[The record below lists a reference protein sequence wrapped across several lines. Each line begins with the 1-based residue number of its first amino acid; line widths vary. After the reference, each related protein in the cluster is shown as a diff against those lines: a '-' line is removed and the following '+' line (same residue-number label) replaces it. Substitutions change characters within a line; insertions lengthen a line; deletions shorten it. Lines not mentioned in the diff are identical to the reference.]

1 MNTHQELHIQ
11 LATTPD
17 EIIDHFALRKTIFIE
32 EQGVSET
39 LEMDGLDDQATL
51 ILAKLN
57 NQPIGCA
64 RYQLLEN
71 YIKVE
76 RVGVLKDYRGQGIGQ
91 AIMAFIEQ
99 EIASSSPVLTIK
111 LHAQDHAISFYHHLG
126 YQDIGEPFYEAGIL
140 HQAMIKHIEKA
151 T

>member
-1 MNTHQELHIQ
+1 MNSHQDLQIQ
-11 LATTPD
+11 LATTSD

-32 EQGVSET
+32 EQGVSEA

-51 ILAKLN
+51 ILAKMKAK
-57 NQPIGCA
+57 PIGCA
-64 RYQLLEN
+64 RYRLLDN
-71 YIKVE
+71 YVKVE
-76 RVGVLKDYRGQGIGQ
+76 RVGVLQEFRGQGIGQ
-91 AIMAFIEQ
+91 AIMRFIEQ

-111 LHAQDHAISFYHHLG
+111 LHAQDHAIPFYHHLG

>member
-17 EIIDHFALRKTIFIE
+17 EIIDHFALRKTVFIE

-64 RYQLLEN
+64 RYRLLDS
-71 YIKVE
+71 YVKVE

-91 AIMAFIEQ
+91 AIMTFIEQ

-111 LHAQDHAISFYHHLG
+111 LHAHYNAFCFLHNFV
-126 YQDIGEPFYEAGIL
+126 YQDIGENFYDGVFLLQE
-140 HQAMIKHIEKA
+140 MFKHLEKA

>member
-1 MNTHQELHIQ
+1 MNTHQDLHIQ

-39 LEMDGLDDQATL
+39 IEMDGLDDQATL
-51 ILAKLN
+51 ILAKMN
-57 NQPIGCA
+57 HQPIGCA
-64 RYQLLEN
+64 RYRLLEN

-99 EIASSSPVLTIK
+99 EIASSSPILTIK

>member
-17 EIIDHFALRKTIFIE
+17 EIIDHFALRTTIFIE

-51 ILAKLN
+51 ILAKLS

-64 RYQLLEN
+64 RYRLLDN

-91 AIMAFIEQ
+91 AIMTFIEQ

>member
-1 MNTHQELHIQ
+1 MNSHQDLQIQ

-32 EQGVSET
+32 EQGVSEA

-51 ILAKLN
+51 ILAKIDSI
-57 NQPIGCA
+57 PIGCA
-64 RYQLLEN
+64 RYRLLDS
-71 YIKVE
+71 YVKVE
-76 RVGVLKDYRGQGIGQ
+76 RVGVLQESRGQGIGQ
-91 AIMAFIEQ
+91 AIMRFIEQ

-111 LHAQDHAISFYHHLG
+111 LHAQDHAIPFYHHLG
-126 YQDIGEPFYEAGIL
+126 YQEIGEPFYEAGIL

>member
-1 MNTHQELHIQ
+1 MNSNLDLHIQ

-32 EQGVSET
+32 EQGVSEA

-51 ILAKLN
+51 ILVKMN

-64 RYQLLEN
+64 RYRLLDS

-76 RVGVLKDYRGQGIGQ
+76 RVGVLKEYRSKGIGQ
-91 AIMAFIEQ
+91 AIMSFIEQ
-99 EIASSSPVLTIK
+99 EIASSSPILTIK
-111 LHAQDHAISFYHHLG
+111 LHAQDHAIEFYHRLG
-126 YQDIGEPFYEAGIL
+126 YKDIGEPFYEAGIL
-140 HQAMIKHIEKA
+140 HQAMIKQIEKA

>member
-1 MNTHQELHIQ
+1 MNSHQDLHIQ
-11 LATTPD
+11 LATTSD
-17 EIIDHFALRKTIFIE
+17 EIIDHFALRKTIFME
-32 EQGVSET
+32 EQGVREA

-51 ILAKLN
+51 ILAKMKAK
-57 NQPIGCA
+57 PIGCA
-64 RYQLLEN
+64 RYRLLDH
-71 YIKVE
+71 YVKVE
-76 RVGVLKDYRGQGIGQ
+76 RVGVLKESRGQGIGQ
-91 AIMAFIEQ
+91 AIMRFIEQ

-111 LHAQDHAISFYHHLG
+111 LHAQDHAIPFYHHLG

>member
-1 MNTHQELHIQ
+1 MNSPQDLLIQ

-32 EQGVSET
+32 EQGVREA

-51 ILAKLN
+51 ILAKFKSK
-57 NQPIGCA
+57 PIGCA
-64 RYQLLEN
+64 RYRLLDH
-71 YIKVE
+71 YVKVE
-76 RVGVLKDYRGQGIGQ
+76 RVGVLQEFRGQGIGQ
-91 AIMAFIEQ
+91 AIMRFIEQ

-111 LHAQDHAISFYHHLG
+111 LHAQDHAIPFYHHLG

>member
-1 MNTHQELHIQ
+1 MNSHHDLQIQ

-17 EIIDHFALRKTIFIE
+17 EIIDHFTLRKTIFIE
-32 EQGVSET
+32 EQGVREA

-51 ILAKLN
+51 ILAKMKAK
-57 NQPIGCA
+57 PIGCA
-64 RYQLLEN
+64 RYRLLES
-71 YIKVE
+71 YVKVE
-76 RVGVLKDYRGQGIGQ
+76 RVGVLQESRGQGIGQ
-91 AIMAFIEQ
+91 AIMRFIEQ

>member
-1 MNTHQELHIQ
+1 MNSHQDLQIQ

-32 EQGVSET
+32 EQGVREA

-51 ILAKLN
+51 ILAKMKAK
-57 NQPIGCA
+57 PIGCA
-64 RYQLLEN
+64 RYRLLDH
-71 YIKVE
+71 YVKVE
-76 RVGVLKDYRGQGIGQ
+76 RVGVLQEFRGQGIGQ
-91 AIMAFIEQ
+91 AIMRFIEQ

-111 LHAQDHAISFYHHLG
+111 LHAQDHAIPFYHHLG
-126 YQDIGEPFYEAGIL
+126 YQDIGESFYEAGIL

>member
-1 MNTHQELHIQ
+1 MNSHQDLLIQ

-32 EQGVSET
+32 EQGVREA

-51 ILAKLN
+51 ILAKMKAK
-57 NQPIGCA
+57 PIGCA
-64 RYQLLEN
+64 RYRLLDH
-71 YIKVE
+71 YVKVE
-76 RVGVLKDYRGQGIGQ
+76 RVGVLQESRGQGIGQ
-91 AIMAFIEQ
+91 AIMRFIEQ

-111 LHAQDHAISFYHHLG
+111 LHAQDHAIPFYHHLG
-126 YQDIGEPFYEAGIL
+126 YQDIGVPFYEAGIL

>member
-1 MNTHQELHIQ
+1 MNSHQDLQIQ

-32 EQGVSET
+32 EQGVREA

-51 ILAKLN
+51 ILAKMKAK
-57 NQPIGCA
+57 PIGCA
-64 RYQLLEN
+64 RYRLLDH
-71 YIKVE
+71 YVKVE
-76 RVGVLKDYRGQGIGQ
+76 RVGVLQEFRGQGIGQ
-91 AIMAFIEQ
+91 AIMRFIEQ

-111 LHAQDHAISFYHHLG
+111 LHAQDHAIPFYHHLG

>member
-1 MNTHQELHIQ
+1 MNTHQYLHIQ

-17 EIIDHFALRKTIFIE
+17 AIIDHFALRKTIFIE

-51 ILAKLN
+51 ILAKMN
-57 NQPIGCA
+57 HQPIGCA
-64 RYQLLEN
+64 RYRLLEN

-91 AIMAFIEQ
+91 AIMTFIEQ
-99 EIASSSPVLTIK
+99 EIASSSPILTIK

-126 YQDIGEPFYEAGIL
+126 YQDFGEPFYEAGIL

>member
-1 MNTHQELHIQ
+1 MNTHQDLHIQ

-51 ILAKLN
+51 IIAKMN
-57 NQPIGCA
+57 HQPIGCA
-64 RYQLLEN
+64 RYRLLEN

-99 EIASSSPVLTIK
+99 EIASSSPILTIK

>member
-1 MNTHQELHIQ
+1 MNSPQDLQIQ

-32 EQGVSET
+32 EQGVREA

-51 ILAKLN
+51 ILAKMKAK
-57 NQPIGCA
+57 PIGCA
-64 RYQLLEN
+64 RYRLLDH
-71 YIKVE
+71 YVKVE
-76 RVGVLKDYRGQGIGQ
+76 RVGVLQESRGQGIGQ
-91 AIMAFIEQ
+91 AIMRFIEQ
-99 EIASSSPVLTIK
+99 EVASSSPVLTIK
-111 LHAQDHAISFYHHLG
+111 LHAQDHAIPFYHHLG

>member
-1 MNTHQELHIQ
+1 MNSHQDLQIQ
-11 LATTPD
+11 LATAPD

-32 EQGVSET
+32 EQGVRED

-51 ILAKLN
+51 ILAKMKAK
-57 NQPIGCA
+57 PIGCA
-64 RYQLLEN
+64 RYRLLDH
-71 YIKVE
+71 YVKVE
-76 RVGVLKDYRGQGIGQ
+76 RVGVLQEFRGQGIGQ
-91 AIMAFIEQ
+91 AIMRFIEQ

-111 LHAQDHAISFYHHLG
+111 LHAQDHAIPFYHHLG